1 MDVSVIIV
9 NYNTCR
15 MTAECIESVRQ
26 KTFGISYEI
35 ILVDNGSTD
44 GSKEF
49 FEQFEGIKYIY
60 SDENLGFGRANNLGA
75 KQASGDCLF
84 LLNSDTLLINNA
96 IKILYDYISTHPMAG
111 VIGGNLYDRD
121 GRPNLSFKRHL
132 PGIFDSLNEMTSN
145 RLGKMIWGK
154 NQFFNHSK
162 VPLKVGYIQG
172 ADFML
177 SKWLFDSLGGF
188 LEDYFMYYEE
198 TDLCCRIDRSGYKC
212 FNVPEAKIYHFDG
225 ASFSKERGV
234 NINRFLMLE
243 KSRQIY
249 LRKNVNQLTRYLCD
263 KIRKASLRL
272 RIRFVNDVRY
282 KERYREELQLLK
294 SYHSRNKYP
303 CRNR

>member
-26 KTFGISYEI
+26 KTSGISYEI

-75 KQASGDCLF
+75 KQASGNYLF
-84 LLNSDTLLINNA
+84 LLNSDTILINNA
-96 IKILYDYISTHPMAG
+96 IKILYDYISTHPKAG
-111 VIGGNLYDRD
+111 VVGGNLYDKD
-121 GRPNLSFKRHL
+121 SRPNLSFKRHL
-132 PGIFDSLNEMTSN
+132 PGIFDSLNDMTSN

-154 NQFFNHSK
+154 NQFFNHSRT
-162 VPLKVGYIQG
+162 PLEVGYIQG

-177 SKWLFDSLGGF
+177 SKWLFDSFGGF
-188 LEDYFMYYEE
+188 MEDYFMYYEE
-198 TDLCCRIDRSGYKC
+198 TDMCCRIDRSGYKC

-225 ASFSKERGV
+225 ASFSKELDI
-234 NINRFLMLE
+234 NIDRFLMLE

-249 LRKNVNQLTRYLCD
+249 LRKNVSKLTRYICNNIHVL
-263 KIRKASLRL
+263 SLYL
-272 RIRFVNDVRY
+272 RMVLVKDI
-282 KERYREELQLLK
+282 RYRNYYKKELQFIK
-294 SYHSRNKYP
+294 N
-303 CRNR
+303 NRLS